1 MEKPFVLKAKIKAT
15 AEVNVTTT
23 RSTGTRGKNTITQHI
38 TGQPGNDRE
47 TQGGLSLPKLQW
59 KDMNDKNRNWNQY
72 GCLDIEQDANDPNNY
87 FWYVNEKNIYLE
99 TELKQNS
106 KNETDAKTIKE
117 QFRIALALMGIAIL
131 NRQNVNKIDDFPKL
145 KEEVR
150 YPPKV

>member
-1 MEKPFVLKAKIKAT
+1 
-15 AEVNVTTT
+15 
-23 RSTGTRGKNTITQHI
+23 
-38 TGQPGNDRE
+38 
-47 TQGGLSLPKLQW
+47 
-59 KDMNDKNRNWNQY
+59 MNDKNRNWDQY

-87 FWYVNEKNIYLE
+87 FYVNEKNIYLE

-131 NRQNVNKIDDFPKL
+131 NRHNVNKIYDFTKI

-150 YPPKV
+150 VSSEGIAPVLPTIIDKIKDLKLPEEEIIDGEV